1 MNASTY
7 ARFAGV
13 ALPPLVVAVGWLVYR
28 DLDRVAHEPLP
39 STVSTPAPVP
49 APAPFPTPSAPAA
62 AASSAF
68 RNIYDQGI
76 WGTNELG
83 EGTSGSGST
92 LASTAIYRAFL
103 QDFLK
108 QHGITSVVDAGCGD
122 WEFSKSVDW
131 RGIDYKGYDIV
142 ESVIA
147 KDKKKYEKPNIHF
160 FVANI
165 VTDELPPADLLV
177 SKHVLQHLPN
187 ADVAKFLEQLPKL
200 RARAARRQ
208 RRCEDALGREP
219 RHPRGRVPLS
229 RSHETAVRAARREGP
244 HLVGRLAHAPG
255 GAPGEEE
262 EVTDRARSFAT
273 PRALDRDEA
282 PGINMGAPVWNGAV
296 ADDARKAAIETGATH
311 VRAASID
318 GPRRTTR
325 ASSTPTIG
333 SSTRSPRRGS
343 RSTAW

>member
-1 MNASTY
+1 MSVNASTY

-187 ADVAKFLEQLPKL
+187 ADVAKFLEQLPKYEHVL
-200 RARAARRQ
+200 
-208 RRCEDALGREP
+208 
-219 RHPRGRVPLS
+219 
-229 RSHETAVRAARREGP
+229 
-244 HLVGRLAHAPG
+244 LVDS
-255 GAPGEEE
+255 
-262 EVTDRARSFAT
+262 V
-273 PRALDRDEA
+273 
-282 PGINMGAPVWNGAV
+282 
-296 ADDARKAAIETGATH
+296 DARTLSGENRDIRVGAFRFLDPTRPPFELPGAK
-311 VRAASID
+311 VLTWWD
-318 GPRRTTR
+318 GLHMHQVVHL
-325 ASSTPTIG
+325 AKKKK
-333 SSTRSPRRGS
+333 
-343 RSTAW
+343 